1 MDSESIKSIVVI
13 GILIV
18 FSSYFSA
25 SETAFSSL
33 SRIRVKGMAEKGSKR
48 ANLVLVLYDNYD
60 KLLSTILIGN
70 NIVNIA
76 LTAIATV
83 LFVRYFGSKGTTIAT
98 VVITLVV
105 LIFGEISPK
114 SLAKET
120 PEKFAMF
127 SARFLSV
134 LTLLMAPLNF
144 VFFKWKKLLSKIF
157 KSTDN
162 QAITESEL
170 LMFVEEAE
178 QEGAINKEDKQL
190 INNVIEFNDI
200 KAIDILTPRVDVVA
214 VSINSTIDEITELF
228 LQTGYSRIPVY
239 KNSIDNMLGFIH
251 IRDFFSLTQR
261 AKNIEDILS
270 PVLFVTPHIK
280 ISELLKKFQVEKE
293 HMAVAIDEYGGT
305 VGILTMEDILEELV
319 GEIWDEHDEIEEK
332 FVKLDDYRYRI
343 SCNADT
349 REMMRLFGL
358 DDEYE
363 ETTVSG
369 WVINQIGVIP
379 KVKDTFTYK
388 NLYVTVSKVFRQR
401 VMEIIVENKNM

>member
-1 MDSESIKSIVVI
+1 
-13 GILIV
+13 
-18 FSSYFSA
+18 
-25 SETAFSSL
+25 
-33 SRIRVKGMAEKGSKR
+33 
-48 ANLVLVLYDNYD
+48 
-60 KLLSTILIGN
+60 
-70 NIVNIA
+70 
-76 LTAIATV
+76 
-83 LFVRYFGSKGTTIAT
+83 
-98 VVITLVV
+98 
-105 LIFGEISPK
+105 
-114 SLAKET
+114 
-120 PEKFAMF
+120 MF
-127 SARFLSV
+127 SARLLRV
-134 LTLLMAPLNF
+134 LTFLMAPLNF

-379 KVKDTFTYK
+379 KVKDTFTYE
-388 NLYVTVSKVFRQR
+388 NLTVTVSKEYRQR
-401 VMEIIVENKNM
+401 VMEIIVENKNI

>member
-1 MDSESIKSIVVI
+1 
-13 GILIV
+13 
-18 FSSYFSA
+18 
-25 SETAFSSL
+25 
-33 SRIRVKGMAEKGSKR
+33 
-48 ANLVLVLYDNYD
+48 
-60 KLLSTILIGN
+60 
-70 NIVNIA
+70 
-76 LTAIATV
+76 
-83 LFVRYFGSKGTTIAT
+83 
-98 VVITLVV
+98 
-105 LIFGEISPK
+105 
-114 SLAKET
+114 
-120 PEKFAMF
+120 
-127 SARFLSV
+127 
-134 LTLLMAPLNF
+134 
-144 VFFKWKKLLSKIF
+144 
-157 KSTDN
+157 
-162 QAITESEL
+162 
-170 LMFVEEAE
+170 MFVEEAE

-369 WVINQIGVIP
+369 WVINQLGAIP